1 MPMTFSIIANP
12 DKYSVEE
19 PIYKV
24 LEWCRDEEILLSV
37 PAGLAEHYPE
47 LSDYKSAKIFD
58 SEQEAV
64 NSSGTV
70 IAVGGDGTILHT
82 AQLVRKNQTP
92 VLGINTGKLGF
103 MANIQPENI
112 EQSLKHVKEG
122 NYTLDNRA
130 FLKAELPNGKRYDAL
145 NEFLFTRKD
154 SSSMISLNAEYDG
167 VFINNYWADGL
178 IVSTPTGS
186 TAYNLSAGG
195 PIIMPN
201 TPVMVLTPINPHTL
215 TTRPL
220 VLPSNKPLRISSQK
234 SSEHTLFTYDG
245 MSHHTESNLNVTIT
259 QSEYSIHLIQLP
271 GQNYFETLRNKL
283 MWGLDRRKE

>member
-1 MPMTFSIIANP
+1 MTLSIIANP

-19 PIYKV
+19 PLLKV
-24 LEWCRDEEILLSV
+24 FQWCRQNNIQLFVSDK
-37 PAGLAEHYPE
+37 LASHYPD
-47 LSDYKSAKIFD
+47 LSGKPGTICS

-64 NSSGTV
+64 DLSDVV
-70 IAVGGDGTILHT
+70 IAIGGDGTILHT
-82 AQLVRKNQTP
+82 AQLVKENRKP

-103 MANIQPENI
+103 MANIQPEQI
-112 EQSLKHVKEG
+112 EIC
-122 NYTLDNRA
+122 LDQVFSGSYALDLRMI
-130 FLKAELPNGKRYDAL
+130 LKAELPDGNICYAL
-145 NEFLFTRKD
+145 NEFLFSKKD
-154 SSSMISLNAEYDG
+154 TSSMISLHADYDNI
-167 VFINNYWADGL
+167 FINNYWADGL

-195 PIIMPN
+195 PIILPN

-220 VLPSNKPLRISSQK
+220 VLPAHKSLRIRSLNSSD
-234 SSEHTLFTYDG
+234 HTLFTYDG
-245 MSHHTESNLNVTIT
+245 MSYQDESDLDVTIT
-259 QSEYSIHLIQLP
+259 QSDFGIRLIQLP

>member
-1 MPMTFSIIANP
+1 MTFSIIANP

-19 PIYKV
+19 PIRQV
-24 LEWCRDEEILLSV
+24 LEWCRTEEISIYVSETL
-37 PAGLAEHYPE
+37 AGHYPE
-47 LSDYKSAKIFD
+47 MSDHKSVNILENEQKAVD
-58 SEQEAV
+58 SSDV
-64 NSSGTV
+64 V
-70 IAVGGDGTILHT
+70 IAIGGDGTILHT
-82 AQLVRKNQTP
+82 AQLVRKKQTP

-112 EQSLKHVKEG
+112 EYCLRQVTED
-122 NYTLDNRA
+122 NYSLDNRT
-130 FLKAELPNGKRYDAL
+130 FLKAELPGGQRYDAL
-145 NEFLFTRKD
+145 NEFLFTKKD
-154 SSSMISLNAEYDG
+154 TSSMITLHADYDG

-220 VLPSNKPLRISSQK
+220 VLPSDKPLRIRSLN

-245 MSHHTESNLNVTIT
+245 MSHQMESNLNVIIT
-259 QSEYSIHLIQLP
+259 QSEFSIHLIQLP

-283 MWGLDRRKE
+283 MWGLDRRKK

>member
-1 MPMTFSIIANP
+1 MTFSIIANP
-12 DKYSVEE
+12 EKYSVEE
-19 PIYKV
+19 PIRQV
-24 LEWCRDEEILLSV
+24 LEWCRTEGISIFVSDTL
-37 PAGLAEHYPE
+37 AGHYPE
-47 LSDYKSAKIFD
+47 MSDHSSVSILE
-58 SEQEAV
+58 SEQMAV
-64 NSSGTV
+64 DSSDVV
-70 IAVGGDGTILHT
+70 ITIGGDGTILHT
-82 AQLVRKNQTP
+82 AQLIRKKQTP

-112 EQSLKHVKEG
+112 EYCLRQVIED
-122 NYTLDNRA
+122 NYSLDNRTL
-130 FLKAELPNGKRYDAL
+130 LKAELPGGKRYYAL
-145 NEFLFTRKD
+145 NEFLFTKKD
-154 SSSMISLNAEYDG
+154 TSSMITLHADYDG

-220 VLPSNKPLRISSQK
+220 VLPSDKPLRIRSLN

-245 MSHHTESNLNVTIT
+245 MSHQIESNLNVIIT

-283 MWGLDRRKE
+283 MWGLDRRKK